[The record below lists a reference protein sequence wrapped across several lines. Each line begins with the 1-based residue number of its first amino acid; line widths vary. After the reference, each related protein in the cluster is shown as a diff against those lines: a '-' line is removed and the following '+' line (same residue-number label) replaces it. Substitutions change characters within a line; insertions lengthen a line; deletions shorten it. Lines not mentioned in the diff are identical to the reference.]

1 MYRTLILATAGC
13 LAGASALAADLPNR
27 KSPEAFIS
35 APPIFTWTGLYVGLN
50 AGGAF
55 ANGNGSTLTPTG
67 FPVGVN
73 AAPAAAN
80 ILGNNGGN
88 NDGAF
93 VGGAQIGY
101 NWQAGS
107 IVFGVETDI
116 QFLSNNNSNS
126 PLVVAPVAGLAGVV
140 PYAIANTG
148 VSGSRYFGTVRGRLG
163 YAWDRALLYATGGLA
178 YGSSKS
184 NGAVAYLNA
193 FNAGPGPT
201 ALYTGSGS
209 GSRVGFTI
217 GAGVEYAL
225 TNNWTVKG
233 EYLYADIGRRN
244 STYVSAA
251 LPTTAFVGGNS
262 NRGLHVVRLGVNYKF

>member
-1 MYRTLILATAGC
+1 MFRNIMLATIGC
-13 LAGASALAADLPNR
+13 LAGANAMAADLPAR
-27 KSPEAFIS
+27 STPAPFIT
-35 APPIFTWTGLYVGLN
+35 APPIFTWAGLYVGLN

-55 ANGNGSTLTPTG
+55 NNRNGGSLTPVG
-67 FPVGVN
+67 FPVGAN
-73 AAPAAAN
+73 GAPAAAN
-80 ILGNNGGN
+80 ILGNNGAN

-101 NWQAGS
+101 NWQSGAL
-107 IVFGVETDI
+107 VFGVETDI
-116 QFLSNNNSNS
+116 QFLSQNGNNSAA
-126 PLVVAPVAGLAGVV
+126 VVAPVAGLAGVA

-163 YAWDRALLYATGGLA
+163 YAVDRVLFYVTSGFA
-178 YGSSKS
+178 YGSSRS
-184 NGAVAYLNA
+184 NGSVAYYNA
-193 FNAGPGPT
+193 ANAGPVFN

-209 GSRVGFTI
+209 GSRIGLTL
-217 GAGVEYAL
+217 GAGVEYAIS
-225 TNNWTVKG
+225 NQWTVKG

-251 LPTTAFVGGNS
+251 LPTTSFIGGSS